1 MIDNERYICS
11 KNSKNKQLIEKWKK
25 YSTYGTGHAFNS
37 NGDAFMT
44 IALSDSSLVKSEL

>member
-11 KNSKNKQLIEKWKK
+11 KNSKNKQLMEKWKQ
-25 YSTYGTGHAFNS
+25 YSSYGTGHAFNS

-44 IALSDSSLVKSEL
+44 IALTDASAKLEL

>member
-11 KNSKNKQLIEKWKK
+11 KNSKNKQLIENWKK
-25 YSTYGTGHAFNS
+25 YSTYGTGHSFNS

-44 IALSDSSLVKSEL
+44 IALTDAFSKPEL